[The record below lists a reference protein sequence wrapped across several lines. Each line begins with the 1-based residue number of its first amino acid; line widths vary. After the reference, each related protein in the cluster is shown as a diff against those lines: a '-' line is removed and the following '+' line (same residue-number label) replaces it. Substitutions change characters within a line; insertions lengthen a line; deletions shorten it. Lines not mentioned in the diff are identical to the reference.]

1 MIILLLGSG
10 GREHALAWKMAQSAL
25 CTELFI
31 APGNPGTG
39 EIGQNIAL
47 NTGDFQAIA
56 TFCKEKRVDMVVVG
70 PEDPLVNGI
79 YDFLKQDAELPGL
92 IVVGPSAAGA
102 QLEGSKAF
110 AKAFMARHGIPTA
123 SYREFNQG
131 NYEDGVQY
139 LKMHKLPVVLKADGL
154 AAGKGVVIAQ
164 THEEA
169 LVTFEEMLL
178 QARFGSAS
186 EKVVVEEFLDGIEMS
201 AFALTDGNSYVML
214 PEAKDYKRIGE
225 GDTGLNTGGM
235 GAISPVPFYTG
246 EFRQKVIEKV
256 VKPTIAGLSA
266 EKIVYEGFVFFG
278 LINVAGE
285 PYVIEYNCRMGD
297 PETEVVMPRLQSDLV
312 QLFLDMSVRDLGK
325 TPVLMDERT
334 TATVVLVSGGY
345 PGDFERGKSIAGLE
359 DLSGISSIVFQ
370 AGIKE
375 INGQLVTNGGRV
387 AAVTA
392 FGDSVQDAVAGA
404 LKTID
409 SVSFDGMNFRK
420 DIGYEFMNYP
430 L

>member
-25 CTELFI
+25 CTKLYI

-39 EIGQNIAL
+39 QIGQNITL

-56 TFCKEKRVDMVVVG
+56 TFCKENRVDMVVVG

-79 YDFLKQDAELPGL
+79 YDFLKQDAELAEL
-92 IVVGPSAAGA
+92 TIVGPSAAGA

-139 LKMHKLPVVLKADGL
+139 LKAHKLPVVLKADGL

-169 LVTFEEMLL
+169 LVTFEEMIL

-201 AFALTDGNSYVML
+201 AFALTDGRSYVML

-225 GDTGLNTGGM
+225 GDTGPNTGGM
-235 GAISPVPFYTG
+235 GAISPVPFYNG

-256 VKPTIAGLSA
+256 IKPTIAGLSA

-297 PETEVVMPRLQSDLV
+297 PETEVVMPRLQSDLL
-312 QLFLDMSVRDLGK
+312 QLFLDMSAGNLGK

-334 TATVVLVSGGY
+334 AATVVLVSGGY
-345 PGDFERGKSIAGLE
+345 PGDFERGKSIAGLA
-359 DLSGISSIVFQ
+359 DLTGISSIVFQ

-387 AAVTA
+387 AAITA
-392 FGDSVQDAVAGA
+392 LGDSVQGAVAGA

-420 DIGYEFMNYP
+420 DIGYEFMN
-430 L
+430 

>member
-25 CTELFI
+25 CSELFI

-39 EIGQNIAL
+39 TVGQNIAL
-47 NTGDFQAIA
+47 NTGDFQAVA
-56 TFCKEKRVDMVVVG
+56 TFCREKKVDMVVVG

-123 SYREFNQG
+123 SYREFNRS
-131 NYEDGVQY
+131 NYDEGVQY
-139 LKMHKLPVVLKADGL
+139 LKQHKLPVVLKADGL

-164 THEEA
+164 THDEA
-169 LVTFEEMLL
+169 LVTFDEMI
-178 QARFGSAS
+178 QQSKFGSAS

-201 AFALTDGNSYVML
+201 AFALTDGSSYVML

-235 GAISPVPFYTG
+235 GAISPVPFYNG
-246 EFRQKVIEKV
+246 DFRQKVIQKV
-256 VKPTIAGLSA
+256 VKPTIAGLYA
-266 EKIVYEGFVFFG
+266 EKIVYKGFVFFG

-312 QLFLDMSVRDLGK
+312 QLFLDMSAGELGQ

-334 TATVVLVSGGY
+334 ATTVVLVSGGY
-345 PGDFERGKSIAGLE
+345 PGDFERGKIISGLA
-359 DLSGISSIVFQ
+359 DLSGTNLMVFQ

-375 INGQLVTNGGRV
+375 VNGALLTNGGRV
-387 AAVTA
+387 AAVTSI
-392 FGDSVQDAVAGA
+392 GDSVQDAVAGA
-404 LKTID
+404 LKSID
-409 SVSFDGMNFRK
+409 SITFEGMNFRK
-420 DIGYEFMNYP
+420 DIGYEFTN
-430 L
+430 